1 MSDSEG
7 RSLTILAPTFAPAG
21 QQPALSDFPGED
33 ERARVMAS
41 FGCDALQD
49 DPELQAIARFAAR
62 LCEAPI
68 ALVSMVERDR
78 QCFLGRVGIDLL
90 ESPRDISF
98 CAHAML
104 VDGAMEVP
112 DATCDPRFADNPFV
126 TGEPGIRFYAGH
138 ALISEEVLA
147 LAGLAGF
154 LAIWLSARA
163 ALRALRPMS
172 SIRACS
178 SAP

>member
-90 ESPRDISF
+90 AHGIIPRDARGDVLADALAELRKPR
-98 CAHAML
+98 AHVAQ
-104 VDGAMEVP
+104 
-112 DATCDPRFADNPFV
+112 V
-126 TGEPGIRFYAGH
+126 TGSWLAARSRAPAGAEPQRGPR
-138 ALISEEVLA
+138 
-147 LAGLAGF
+147 
-154 LAIWLSARA
+154 
-163 ALRALRPMS
+163 
-172 SIRACS
+172 
-178 SAP
+178 